1 MLFEK
6 KYDKLSEKKKKKFND
21 EVNRNFIKNSSLTKK
36 NNKIIIGGNSFG
48 KNIKIKTEDIVQ
60 ETE

>member
-36 NNKIIIGGNSFG
+36 NNKIIIGGNGFG